1 MSRSIYF
8 LLGNCTLLLSAQ
20 LFATTVKSEE
30 LQQPSVE
37 SNKEATIAELKLLSQ
52 AYGHLLGQS
61 LNTLELD
68 LDNSEILVGIQNA
81 FNGAEPPLEESV
93 TIAKISAL
101 QEKKFKEE
109 CDHNLKAAEA
119 FLASNK
125 TNDKVI
131 ELEAGKLQYKQIV
144 QGTGKVC
151 DENHTPVITYVG
163 KYLNGEIFG
172 KTTKEEPIELYETI
186 EGFRKAL
193 LGMKVGETR
202 EVYIHPELGYGTSS
216 NLAPNALLT
225 FEIALKGL
233 EEKTPEKDDEI
244 SKTFP
249 ADVVAGSSL
258 NYENV
263 K

>member
-8 LLGNCTLLLSAQ
+8 LLGNCAVLLTAQ
-20 LFATTVKSEE
+20 LFATSVKQEE
-30 LQQPSVE
+30 LQQSSVE
-37 SNKEATIAELKLLSQ
+37 SSKEFTKAEIKLLSQ

-68 LDNSEILVGIQNA
+68 LDNGEILVGIQNA
-81 FNGAEPPLEESV
+81 FNGTESPLEESK
-93 TIAKISAL
+93 TISMISAL
-101 QEKKFKEE
+101 QEKKFKDE

-125 TNDKVI
+125 TNDKVV

-144 QGTGKVC
+144 QGTGEVC
-151 DENHTPVITYVG
+151 KEIHTPIITYVG
-163 KYLNGEIFG
+163 KYLDGEIFG

-193 LGMKVGETR
+193 IGMKVGETR

-216 NLAPNALLT
+216 NLSPNALLT

-233 EEKTPEKDDEI
+233 EEKAPEQEDEI
-244 SKTFP
+244 SKAFP
-249 ADVVAGSSL
+249 EDAFAGTSL
-258 NYENV
+258 KYENV